1 MTQNKLYKGF
11 FSNAGGMVH
20 PTSKIDLMNEIE
32 KRLDRGQYNLND
44 IDTSK
49 ITDMSLLFSS
59 FLTRDLYNI
68 DMSRWD
74 VSRVTNMSGMFYF
87 CTKFNS
93 DLSSWDVS
101 NVEDMNNMFFN
112 CENFN
117 SDLSRWDVSKVK
129 NMSLMFSD
137 CINFNSDLSRWDV
150 SKVTN
155 MFSMFYNC
163 KKFNCDL
170 SGWDVRNDVFVN
182 LMFAGCDKFDKSYL
196 SKWDI
201 HRKSIATAK

>member
-1 MTQNKLYKGF
+1 MTQSKLYKGF
-11 FSNAGGMVH
+11 FSNAGGVVR

-74 VSRVTNMSGMFYF
+74 VSKVTNMSGMFYF

-101 NVEDMNNMFFN
+101 NV
-112 CENFN
+112 
-117 SDLSRWDVSKVK
+117 
-129 NMSLMFSD
+129 
-137 CINFNSDLSRWDV
+137 
-150 SKVTN
+150 
-155 MFSMFYNC
+155 
-163 KKFNCDL
+163 
-170 SGWDVRNDVFVN
+170 
-182 LMFAGCDKFDKSYL
+182 
-196 SKWDI
+196 
-201 HRKSIATAK
+201 

>member
-1 MTQNKLYKGF
+1 
-11 FSNAGGMVH
+11 
-20 PTSKIDLMNEIE
+20 
-32 KRLDRGQYNLND
+32 
-44 IDTSK
+44 
-49 ITDMSLLFSS
+49 
-59 FLTRDLYNI
+59 
-68 DMSRWD
+68 
-74 VSRVTNMSGMFYF
+74 
-87 CTKFNS
+87 
-93 DLSSWDVS
+93 
-101 NVEDMNNMFFN
+101 
-112 CENFN
+112 
-117 SDLSRWDVSKVK
+117 
-129 NMSLMFSD
+129 MFSD

-201 HRKSIATAK
+201 HRKSIATTK